1 MLYFIFAELCNAL
14 HAMNFQ
20 FIKSI
25 VVQACKNQNPIKAS
39 FLKQNVLK
47 ASFDKRK
54 FGTKTYLFFN
64 FTIEILPNKICD
76 NANFWLKF
84 SFRICEAF

>member
-1 MLYFIFAELCNAL
+1 MLYFIFAELCNSL

-39 FLKQNVLK
+39 FLKTK
-47 ASFDKRK
+47 CAKSK
-54 FGTKTYLFFN
+54 F
-64 FTIEILPNKICD
+64 
-76 NANFWLKF
+76 
-84 SFRICEAF
+84 